1 MSRRS
6 VNVEPIMLPVPAMVS
21 RSGVILLVAMC
32 AALRCVAMRA
42 MAAARG
48 KGPVEPGLKV
58 GEGED

>member
-6 VNVEPIMLPVPAMVS
+6 VNVEPIMLPVPAIVS

-42 MAAARG
+42 MAAAREN
-48 KGPVEPGLKV
+48 GPVEPGLKV
-58 GEGED
+58 GEGER